1 MFSSSAYRTAGLV
14 ALCVLVGVVLSGALG
29 GAQQQQPIPPL
40 QILPPLNGIPD
51 GLQLPPRSFDDG
63 SLLAE
68 IKECGTTIAKIISFG
83 VTNHR
88 KEDNLEVIGGLR
100 AQKNLLSINGVGPF
114 PQGDYY
120 FFLGHAQGLNLP
132 FPPELGIG
140 WFVVMTDSQGK
151 PLALI
156 YPLPRDPPWDPL
168 VMNGDEMLLAPLRP
182 NGIPSDPWFS
192 AGLQCCDLTV
202 RHLSVTARKFSS
214 PCTAPPCPAWWDILA
229 LATIVNIGQIDLTE
243 PFTVRVLL
251 NGRLIHQEEIAG
263 LAKGASQPILA
274 AATVT
279 QPGIYIVTVIVDPEN
294 KINERDETNNIAERS
309 VNLQ

>member
-1 MFSSSAYRTAGLV
+1 MFSSNAYRSAGLF
-14 ALCVLVGVVLSGALG
+14 ALCLLVSVVLSGALG
-29 GAQQQQPIPPL
+29 GAQQQPSPQFQIIPP
-40 QILPPLNGIPD
+40 PRGIPSD
-51 GLQLPPRSFDDG
+51 PLKTIRALDDG
-63 SLLAE
+63 FPFAE

-132 FPPELGIG
+132 FPPELRIG
-140 WFVVMTDSQGK
+140 WFMVMTDSRGK

-202 RHLSVTARKFSS
+202 RHLSVTVRKFSS

-229 LATIVNIGQIDLTE
+229 LATIANIGQIDLTE

-251 NGRLIHQEEIAG
+251 NGRLIQEEEIAG

-309 VNLQ
+309 INLQ

>member
-14 ALCVLVGVVLSGALG
+14 ALCLVIGVFSGALG
-29 GAQQQQPIPPL
+29 GAQQQPSPQF
-40 QILPPLNGIPD
+40 QIMPPLNGIPD
-51 GLQLPPRSFDDG
+51 GLQLPARSLDDG

-140 WFVVMTDSQGK
+140 WFMVMTDSQGK

-202 RHLSVTARKFSS
+202 RHLSVTARKFST
-214 PCTAPPCPAWWDILA
+214 PCSAPPCPGWWDILV
-229 LATIVNIGQIDLTE
+229 LATIANIGQIDLTE

-263 LAKGASQPILA
+263 LAKEASQPILA

-279 QPGIYIVTVIVDPEN
+279 QPGTYIVTVIVDPEN